1 MPAPDSPLSGIRR
14 MVEALTVLY
23 SLVLE
28 LATHWPYDPAG
39 YLRMMLRT
47 QRPPSDKTLHFVAY
61 AILAALLWACLRLRA
76 AAPLRTTGIVLAII
90 AVWAAVDEATQPFFY
105 RAAEPLDWVYDMIG
119 AALGCAVAMLVDRLL
134 APRPRAA

>member
-1 MPAPDSPLSGIRR
+1 
-14 MVEALTVLY
+14 MVEALTVGY
-23 SLVLE
+23 SLILE
-28 LATHWPYDPAG
+28 IATHWPYDPAG

-47 QRPPSDKTLHFVAY
+47 QRPPSDKTLHFLAY
-61 AILAALLWACLRLRA
+61 AILAALLWACVRLRA
-76 AAPLRTTGIVLAII
+76 AAPLRATGIVLAVI
-90 AVWAAVDEATQPFFY
+90 AAWAAVDEATQPFFY

>member
-1 MPAPDSPLSGIRR
+1 MRQ
-14 MVEALTVLY
+14 MVEALTMGY
-23 SLVLE
+23 AAVLE
-28 LATHWPYDPAG
+28 IATHWPYDPAG

-47 QRPPSDKTLHFVAY
+47 QRPPSDKTLHFIAY
-61 AILAALLWACLRLRA
+61 AILASLLWACVRLRA
-76 AAPLRTTGIVLAII
+76 AEPLRATGSVLAVI

-119 AALGCAVAMLVDRLL
+119 AALGCAVAMLGDRLL

>member
-1 MPAPDSPLSGIRR
+1 
-14 MVEALTVLY
+14 MVEALTMGY
-23 SLVLE
+23 AAVLE

-39 YLRMMLRT
+39 YLRIMLRT

-61 AILAALLWACLRLRA
+61 AILAALLWACMRLRA
-76 AAPLRTTGIVLAII
+76 AEPLRATGIVLAII
-90 AVWAAVDEATQPFFY
+90 AVWAVVDEATQPFFY

-119 AALGCAVAMLVDRLL
+119 AALGCAVAMLGDRLL